1 MKTPILTLLTDSELS
16 RLSKQDDIGFLLKL
30 EISTERLDRI
40 CRQSAWI
47 SSEVSKL
54 VTEIITILERG

>member
-30 EISTERLDRI
+30 EISIERLDRI

-47 SSEVSKL
+47 SSEVPKL
-54 VTEIITILERG
+54 IT